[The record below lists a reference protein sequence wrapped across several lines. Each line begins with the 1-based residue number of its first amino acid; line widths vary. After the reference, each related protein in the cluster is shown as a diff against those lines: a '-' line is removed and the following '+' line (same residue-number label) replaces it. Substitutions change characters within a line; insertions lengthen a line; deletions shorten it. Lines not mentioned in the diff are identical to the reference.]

1 MSDFRYAARAAN
13 VIAPAA
19 FAHHRSDMLKLSAG
33 NAYPPALPD
42 LSAEVAEA
50 LRRRDETLQYGPLYG
65 IDDLRDAIAAY
76 LHDDGIIADRDN
88 ILVVNGAKQGL
99 ELACRVF
106 LEPGDA
112 VIVTAPTYLTAVS
125 IFQANEASFVS
136 IAQDADGMLVDELE
150 EKLRTRAAAGLP
162 APKLLFD
169 TPDFHNPTGITLSAT
184 RRRRVLELAAE
195 YDFLVIE
202 DDPYRRVRFEGEALA
217 PVKSLDTEGRVIGLG
232 TTSKILAPGL
242 KIGWVNAAPPV
253 MRRMAAIK
261 ADGGSSPFTQRIA
274 AELIRSGRLAEITGN
289 VTRVMHRHRDAM
301 VEAFRRHFPEATFTV
316 PKGGY
321 FLWPELPAAVDS
333 DAFARHAEKFG
344 ISVFSG
350 RLSFAENPR
359 TNFLRLSY
367 SYCSPAEIESG
378 VARLA
383 EAFHDLT
390 DSGKMS
396 GRQNGG

>member
-1 MSDFRYAARAAN
+1 LSEFRYAARAAN

-76 LHDDGIIADRDN
+76 LHDDGIVADREN
-88 ILVVNGAKQGL
+88 ILVVNGAKHGL

-112 VIVTAPTYLTAVS
+112 VILTGPTYLTAVS

-136 IAQDADGMLVDELE
+136 IGQDEDGMIVEELE
-150 EKLRTRAAAGLP
+150 EKLRARSLAGLP

-169 TPDFHNPTGITLSAT
+169 TPDFHNPTGITLSAP
-184 RRRRVLELAAE
+184 RRQRILELAHE
-195 YDFLVIE
+195 YDFMVIE
-202 DDPYRRVRFEGEALA
+202 DDPYRRVRFEGAALA
-217 PVKSLDTEGRVIGLG
+217 PVKSLDTAGRVIGLG

-242 KIGWVNAAPPV
+242 KIGWVNAAPQV

-261 ADGGSSPFTQRIA
+261 ADGGSSPFTQRIV
-274 AELIRSGRLAEITGN
+274 AELMRGGRLAAITAGI
-289 VTRVMHRHRDAM
+289 TKVMHRHRDVM
-301 VEAFRRHFPEATFTV
+301 VAAFARHFPEAGFV
-316 PKGGY
+316 APKGGY
-321 FLWPELPAAVDS
+321 FLWVELPGDVDS

-350 RLSFAENPR
+350 RLSYAESPR

-367 SYCSPAEIESG
+367 SFCSPAEIEQG
-378 VARLA
+378 VATLA
-383 EAFHDLT
+383 RAFHDLAE
-390 DSGKMS
+390 SGKVAA
-396 GRQNGG
+396 GQHGA